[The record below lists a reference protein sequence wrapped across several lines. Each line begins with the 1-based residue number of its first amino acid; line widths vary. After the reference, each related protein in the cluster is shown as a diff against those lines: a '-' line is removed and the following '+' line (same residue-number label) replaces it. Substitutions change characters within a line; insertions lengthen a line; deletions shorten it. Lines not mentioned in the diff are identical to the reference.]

1 MRPLVTIL
9 AVACLAFLVVVG
21 FYWMRN
27 GSLESAGAEVGRKVD
42 TAVEKI
48 DRTTKP
54 MQKEVGKIGE
64 ATKETVHKATDGNDK
79 T

>member
-9 AVACLAFLVVVG
+9 AVACVALLVVVG

-27 GSLESAGAEVGRKVD
+27 GSLESAGSEVGRKVD
-42 TAVEKI
+42 TAVEKL
-48 DRTTKP
+48 DDTTKP
-54 MQKEVGKIGE
+54 LQKEVGKLGE
-64 ATKETVHKATDGNDK
+64 ATKETIHNATDKDDR